1 MIKFELLI
9 IIPARSG
16 SKGIKNKNILNIN
29 KKPLI
34 YYTIKIAQNF
44 SCKNKLIFCSTD
56 SLKIKKICDKFK
68 LNVPFLRPKKIS
80 GNTSRDI
87 EFVNHTLYKFS
98 KFDNFFKYGLI
109 LRPTSPKRSEEI
121 LLKAFK
127 IFKSKKYDSMRSIVE
142 SPYPVHKLWFLK
154 KDLLQSVIKTNIYEH
169 YNAPRQILRKTYAQS
184 GNFEFF
190 KINYKK
196 KIRSIS
202 GKKIGYYITPKK
214 FENDIDNLQDIKNIK
229 LQ

>member
-1 MIKFELLI
+1 M
-9 IIPARSG
+9 PARKNS
-16 SKGIKNKNILNIN
+16 STIKDKNIKKIN
-29 KKPLI
+29 GKPLI
-34 YYTIKIAQNF
+34 FYSLRSSKQIKEKSSEI
-44 SCKNKLIFCSTD
+44 ICSTD
-56 SLKIKKICDKFK
+56 SLKIKKIAKTQGVE
-68 LNVPFLRPKKIS
+68 VPYIRPKKIS
-80 GNTSRDI
+80 GKYSRDI
-87 EFVNHTLYKFS
+87 EFVNFTLKKF
-98 KFDNFFKYGLI
+98 FQDGIIFKYGLI